1 MSQDPTLRRILGLGD
16 SPDGI
21 GQSYATRRTTG
32 PGSGLEH
39 VPLRSTGIGSVAR
52 KALGADDSLAVMA
65 LRGIIGGG
73 AGAVVGVALA
83 PEHSKRTKYG
93 IIGGLLGLFLG
104 PIGIGAQALYVLTK
118 D

>member
-1 MSQDPTLRRILGLGD
+1 MSQDPALRKIFGLGD

-21 GQSYATRRTTG
+21 GQSYATARTSG

-39 VPLRSTGIGSVAR
+39 VPLRSVTRVAR

-65 LRGIIGGG
+65 LRGVLGGG

-83 PEHSKRTKYG
+83 PDHGKRMKYG

>member
-1 MSQDPTLRRILGLGD
+1 VNQDPALRRILGLGD

-21 GQSYATRRTTG
+21 GQSYATARTSG

-39 VPLRSTGIGSVAR
+39 VPLRSATSVVR

-65 LRGIIGGG
+65 LRGVLSGG
-73 AGAVVGVALA
+73 AGAVVGIALA
-83 PEHSKRTKYG
+83 PDHDKRTKYG
-93 IIGGLLGLFLG
+93 VIGGLLGLFLG